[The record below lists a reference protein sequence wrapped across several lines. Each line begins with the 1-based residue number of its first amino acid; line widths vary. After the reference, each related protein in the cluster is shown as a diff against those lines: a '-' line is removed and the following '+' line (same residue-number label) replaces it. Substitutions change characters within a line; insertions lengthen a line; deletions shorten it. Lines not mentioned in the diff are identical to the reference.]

1 MDKMNSTLI
10 VGVLALI
17 ALVGVIVLAVLE
29 MDTQV
34 LLPILTILVGFL
46 VGRKQNVILGAF
58 KK

>member
-1 MDKMNSTLI
+1 MNSTLI